1 MVKKKSLLFWA
12 FIFMLPNLIH
22 FVLFF
27 MLPAILGL
35 WYSFTNFDGFGGYD
49 IVGLQNYVELFSD
62 PVFYRVMFKT
72 VMYTLVLVPLIILS
86 AFSVALLL
94 TQELRVRNIVRAMVY
109 WPTLLSSVMIGVTWK
124 WIFSENYGLINY
136 FLESTTG
143 HEIMWQSQAIPAW
156 ITIIIAALWC
166 GMGFYMLIYIGAINN
181 IPKSQI
187 EAASIEGASYWQK
200 VRYVIFPACKNTTFL
215 IAMLA
220 MLGSFKEFALI
231 NTMTAGGPAQST
243 TLIVQYIYNLGFN
256 QYDVGYAS
264 AVSMVM
270 VVVLIIFAVLQMK
283 IERSMD

>member
-1 MVKKKSLLFWA
+1 MNKKKNLLIWA

-27 MLPAILGL
+27 LLPAVLGV

-49 IVGLQNYVELFSD
+49 VVGLQNYIELFSD
-62 PVFYRVMFKT
+62 PTFYSVMFRT
-72 VMYTLVLVPLIILS
+72 IMYSVVLIPLIVLS
-86 AFSVALLL
+86 AFGVALLL
-94 TQELRVRNIVRAMVY
+94 TQELRVKNVVRAMVY

-136 FLESTTG
+136 FLDGTLG
-143 HEIMWQSQAIPAW
+143 HEVMWQSQAIPAW
-156 ITIIIAALWC
+156 ITIIVAALWC
-166 GMGFYMLIYIGAINN
+166 GMGFNMLIYIGAINN

-187 EAASIEGASYWQK
+187 EAANIEGASYWQK
-200 VRYVIFPACKNTTFL
+200 VRYVIFPACRNTTFL

-220 MLGSFKEFALI
+220 TLGTFKEFALI
-231 NTMTAGGPAQST
+231 NTMTSGGPADST
-243 TLIVQYIYNLGFN
+243 TLIVQYIYNLGFD

-270 VVVLIIFAVLQMK
+270 VAILIVVAVIQMK
-283 IERSMD
+283 VERRMQ